1 VTRLVVAV
9 LVAAAFPATA
19 AAHGRSAPVAT
30 SPRAELTHGVAL
42 KDVGTAAPKVLVT
55 TALGAGI
62 GAAVVGVRLMAREEV
77 PT

>member
-1 VTRLVVAV
+1 VGAVAGGFAV
-9 LVAAAFPATA
+9 GEAVALFP
-19 AAHGRSAPVAT
+19 V
-30 SPRAELTHGVAL
+30 LTHGVAL
-42 KDVGTAAPKVLVT
+42 NAVGTAAAKVLVT